1 MSQKLSLKIFKWITD
16 VSKFDESF
24 IKSYNK
30 KSDKG
35 LFLEVDVQY
44 PKNLHSLQNDLPF
57 FSEKKI

>member
-30 KSDKG
+30 KSDTG